1 MIIKIAVT
9 FSVREARALVE
20 EYNRLFD
27 LDPILLAQ
35 DQYPV
40 LAKLKALLES
50 PLTMN
55 KTQAPPLRAVPEVEE

>member
-1 MIIKIAVT
+1 MITKIAVT

-20 EYNRLFD
+20 ECNR

-35 DQYPV
+35 GQYPV
-40 LAKLKALLES
+40 LAKLIARLES
-50 PLTMN
+50 PLAVN